1 MSERV
6 KRYLPTLKRLRRMS
20 EKHRCDYVRQCD
32 RQFIDCISECSKNVL
47 YGNVP
52 LTSRQKAHLRSKR
65 QDLRALATTKT
76 SLRKKRKIIQ
86 KGGLLSALL
95 PPLLTL
101 LGGLLLK

>member
-1 MSERV
+1 
-6 KRYLPTLKRLRRMS
+6 MS
-20 EKHRCDYVRQCD
+20 EKHRRDKVRQFD

-52 LTSRQKAHLRSKR
+52 LTSRQKANLRSKR
-65 QDLRALATTKT
+65 QDLRALSATKT
-76 SLRKKRKIIQ
+76 SLCKKRKIIQ

-101 LGGLLLK
+101 LGNLLLK